1 MISLKA
7 LNSKAL
13 FSGSLKNIGSRR
25 GDFVRIIYH
34 LWENDTKLVIS
45 DSTFISGNTVQ
56 YMNGVISDA
65 SLNPGETGTFDL
77 VNQIP
82 DSINVTYWTKEI
94 RADVFE

>member
-1 MISLKA
+1 MPIIHIITHHPIEKRKLIGHISM
-7 LNSKAL
+7 
-13 FSGSLKNIGSRR
+13 GSLPVAILTGK
-25 GDFVRIIYH
+25 
-34 LWENDTKLVIS
+34 
-45 DSTFISGNTVQ
+45 STR

-77 VNQIP
+77 VIQIP